1 MSSSFGGGV
10 GGGGG
15 VGLSTAKPGGAP
27 RTIWDAH
34 FTSRSEGTNIHD
46 AAAAAAAVGG
56 GVGGGNHYYSS
67 VPLKGARDTGSPT
80 HTSSSES
87 LGKRVE

>member
-10 GGGGG
+10 S
-15 VGLSTAKPGGAP
+15 GLATTKSSAP

-34 FTSRSEGTNIHD
+34 FTSRSEGANIHD
-46 AAAAAAAVGG
+46 AAAHGG
-56 GVGGGNHYYSS
+56 GVGGGASHYYSS
-67 VPLKGARDTGSPT
+67 VPLKDARETGSPA

-87 LGKRVE
+87 LGKSSHS